1 MRTQP
6 IAVFDALL
14 ARAQGETI
22 EELRGTVQA
31 LAAQLEELRVTVS
44 SQQSTTSP
52 NDSPS
57 WSEIVRKKTH
67 GHKPSKGGNEGRSEH
82 SSHGTMEKPN
92 KMMWVRVARIG
103 ENGVHTPTDL
113 ALLIKNSVM
122 VSPNPNLDLSLKSLP
137 KGNLYLVNGRYG
149 AP

>member
-1 MRTQP
+1 M
-6 IAVFDALL
+6 
-14 ARAQGETI
+14 
-22 EELRGTVQA
+22 EEIRGTVQA

-67 GHKPSKGGNEGRSEH
+67 GHNQVRVAMREEVNTVA
-82 SSHGTMEKPN
+82 TMEKPN

-122 VSPNPNLDLSLKSLP
+122 VCPNPNLDLSLKSLA
-137 KGNLYLVNGRYG
+137 KGNLYLVNRRYG